1 MSEKYGFM
9 IWMDGWSFGQW
20 EFPEAA
26 FIKSKFGKGTFGWL
40 VGWLGIEKSFLNEYE
55 REATTVM

>member
-40 VGWLGIEKSFLNEYE
+40 AG
-55 REATTVM
+55 